1 MITAHYEP
9 SEIEILH
16 SVLAELAA
24 NGVSLETPAL
34 GVTLIRLP
42 AVEMDIA
49 DNDTTG

>member
-24 NGVSLETPAL
+24 NGGSLETPAL
-34 GVTLIRLP
+34 GVTLTRLP
-42 AVEMDIA
+42 AAPSDGSDHDIS
-49 DNDTTG
+49 G